1 MEDLNS
7 KIFENDFFQIY
18 ELLSNFVE
26 TVRTGVMDSRLIKS
40 TYNLLSK
47 YENTLTENDLVSAWR
62 LCRAK
67 LQGITTTEEEG
78 VSNNAIE
85 LSNLLI
91 LIDFLRNF
99 FYNLIF

>member
-7 KIFENDFFQIY
+7 KIFENDLFQIY

-26 TVRTGVMDSRLIKS
+26 TVRTGVMDPRLIKS

-67 LQGITTTEEEG
+67 LQGITTEEEG

-99 FYNLIF
+99 FYNLTF

>member
-1 MEDLNS
+1 MEYLNS

-67 LQGITTTEEEG
+67 LQGITTEEEG

-99 FYNLIF
+99 FYNLTF

>member
-7 KIFENDFFQIY
+7 KIFENDLFQIY

-67 LQGITTTEEEG
+67 LQGITTEEED
-78 VSNNAIE
+78 VSYYAIE

-99 FYNLIF
+99 FYNLTF